1 VAQAH
6 DRVEDE
12 PGRDHDEVEREHH
25 AHGHTSFVRVSIA
38 GNRSPELGRRKP
50 LALLVAAAAAALV
63 LGGCGSTTLDPKT
76 LGKSA
81 DTVHSVAAEASL
93 LAEDAADG
101 RTLGTYQAAHS
112 AALRETVAKEAKTLR
127 SADAKGDLR
136 ARADRLAA
144 LADEVA
150 ASLERLEQ
158 ANAAEAGR
166 LAADFKRAARQADAL
181 GSAR

>member
-12 PGRDHDEVEREHH
+12 PRRDHDEVEREHH

-50 LALLVAAAAAALV
+50 LGALAAAAVTALT
-63 LGGCGSTTLDPKT
+63 LAGCGSTTLDPEA

-81 DTVHSVAAEASL
+81 DTVHSVAAEAAL

-101 RTLGTYQAAHS
+101 RTLGTFQAAHS
-112 AALRETVAKEAKTLR
+112 AALRETVAKEAKTLH
-127 SADAKGDLR
+127 SADAQGDLR
-136 ARADRLAA
+136 ARADRLGA
-144 LADEVA
+144 LADEVS
-150 ASLERLEQ
+150 ASLQRLEH

-166 LAADFKRAARQADAL
+166 LAADFKRAATQADEL

>member
-1 VAQAH
+1 
-6 DRVEDE
+6 
-12 PGRDHDEVEREHH
+12 
-25 AHGHTSFVRVSIA
+25 VRVSIT
-38 GNRSPELGRRKP
+38 GNRSPARRSRKP
-50 LALLVAAAAAALV
+50 LGLLAATAAAALV
-63 LGGCGSTTLDPKT
+63 LGGCGSTSLDSKS

-127 SADAKGDLR
+127 SGDAQGDLR

-150 ASLERLEQ
+150 ASLERLEH
-158 ANAAEAGR
+158 ANEAEAGR
-166 LAADFKRAARQADAL
+166 LTADFKRAAMQADELA
-181 GSAR
+181 SAR

>member
-1 VAQAH
+1 M
-6 DRVEDE
+6 
-12 PGRDHDEVEREHH
+12 
-25 AHGHTSFVRVSIA
+25 RVSIA
-38 GNRSPELGRRKP
+38 GNRSPELRRRKP
-50 LALLVAAAAAALV
+50 LTWLAAVVAAAL
-63 LGGCGSTTLDPKT
+63 LTGGCGSTTLDSKA

-127 SADAKGDLR
+127 SADAQGDLR
-136 ARADRLAA
+136 TRADRLAA

-166 LAADFKRAARQADAL
+166 LAADFKRAATQADEL